1 MGRRHISLGGL
12 IWIII
17 GIVVAANHHLLSNL
31 NTVSHIAT
39 AILAVIVWPLVL
51 LGVHI
56 AI

>member
-17 GIVVAANHHLLSNL
+17 GIIVAANHHLLTNL
-31 NTVSHIAT
+31 DTMSHIAT
-39 AILAVIVWPLVL
+39 AIIAVIFWPLVL